1 MSAIILHHS
10 PDVASRPEKQKY
22 SAESNAGVLIEVE
35 AVTGALDKLGIPWR
49 IKTVSRLTDLRPAL
63 EGTPEPVVF
72 NLVEELCGHSQDAS
86 VVPAILRA
94 LGKGFTGSDTLALM
108 LSLDKWRAKA
118 VLRSMGL
125 PTPPAFYVPIGGK
138 LTAKLPRGTYI
149 IKPVCTDASEGID
162 DSSVVDSGSR
172 HVGRLIR
179 RIHNDFRQAALIEK
193 FIDGR
198 ELNVSVIQYDEGPR
212 ALPVAEID
220 FTDFKRGMPR
230 IINYAAKWDENSFVY
245 NHTPRIIPAK
255 LPAKTAKEVAGL
267 AVAAWHAIGCRSY
280 ARVDF
285 RLDKQ
290 LRPWIIEVNSNPDL
304 SPECGLAAAIG
315 AAGMEYHELI
325 GMMYKQAGGSIPA
338 GGGKPAMKKLRK
350 TLESSFTVEQACKND
365 RQALLTML
373 EDTRFFRPDEIVIA
387 AQVFDDANK
396 QGPQGDYRSF
406 VAKVDGRLVGW
417 VCYGETPCTLG
428 TFDVYW
434 LAVDPKCQGQG
445 IGRKLMDFA
454 EKGIKDMGGR
464 IAIVETSGSERY
476 VPTRAFYEKIG
487 YKKAAC
493 VDDFYAPGDAKIIY
507 TKLV

>member
-1 MSAIILHHS
+1 MSVIVLHHS
-10 PDVASRPEKQKY
+10 LDVASRPEKQKY
-22 SAESNAGVLIEVE
+22 SAESNAGVTVEVE
-35 AVTGALDKLGIPWR
+35 AVTEALTRLGIPWR
-49 IKTVSRLTDLRPAL
+49 IKTISRLTDLRPVL

-72 NLVEELCGHSQDAS
+72 NLVEELCGHPQDAS

-94 LGKGFTGSDTLALM
+94 LGKRFTGSDTLALM

-138 LTAKLPRGTYI
+138 LTAKLPGGRYI
-149 IKPVCTDASEGID
+149 IKPACTDASEGID
-162 DSSVVDSGSR
+162 DSSVVDSGDRS
-172 HVGRLIR
+172 VGRVIR
-179 RIHNDFRQAALIEK
+179 RIHDEFQQAAIVEK
-193 FIDGR
+193 FVDGR
-198 ELNVSVIQYDEGPR
+198 ELNISVVQFDDGPR

-220 FTDFKRGMPR
+220 FSGFKRGMPR

-255 LPAKTAKEVAGL
+255 LPAKTAKEVRRL

-290 LRPWIIEVNSNPDL
+290 LRPWIIEVNANPDL

-315 AAGMEYHELI
+315 AAGIEYEEFI
-325 GMMYKQAGGSIPA
+325 GMMYKHAGGPVPA
-338 GGGKPAMKKLRK
+338 KGGRPAMKKTSKAHDL
-350 TLESSFTVEQACKND
+350 SFAIERACAND

-373 EDTRFFRPDEIVIA
+373 EETKFFRPDEVIIA

-396 QGPQGDYRSF
+396 QGPQGDYQSF
-406 VAKVDGRLVGW
+406 VAKVDGKLVGW

-434 LAVDPKCQGQG
+434 LAVDPKSQGHG

-464 IAIVETSGSERY
+464 IAIVETSGSQRY